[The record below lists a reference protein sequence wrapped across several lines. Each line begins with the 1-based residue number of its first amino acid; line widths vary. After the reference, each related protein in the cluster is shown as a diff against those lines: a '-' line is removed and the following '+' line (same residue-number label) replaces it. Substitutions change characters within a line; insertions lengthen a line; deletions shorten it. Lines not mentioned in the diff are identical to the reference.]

1 MGVAGAAIATIT
13 SQLFSA
19 CMVVYALIHTDDM
32 YKLVWSKVRIDERM
46 LRRIVRIG
54 IPAGMQSV
62 MYNISNIIIQ
72 AGVNTLG
79 TDNVTAW
86 ATYGKVDGLY
96 WMMIN
101 ALGISV
107 TTFGTELWCR
117 PHRPCSKGSRS
128 MYGHWND
135 HDSHCIHFTIFKGI
149 SAY

>member
-1 MGVAGAAIATIT
+1 MVNILLDIILVAGLRMGVAGAAIATIT

-101 ALGISV
+101 ALG
-107 TTFGTELWCR
+107 FLLLLLWDR
-117 PHRPCSKGSRS
+117 I
-128 MYGHWND
+128 MVQ
-135 HDSHCIHFTIFKGI
+135 
-149 SAY
+149 AA

>member
-1 MGVAGAAIATIT
+1 MAGAAIATIT

-86 ATYGKVDGLY
+86 ATYGKSRRTLLDDDQCTGDFCY
-96 WMMIN
+96 Y
-101 ALGISV
+101 
-107 TTFGTELWCR
+107 FCGTELWCR
-117 PHRPCSKGSRS
+117 PHRPCSKGTGHVWSLERS
-128 MYGHWND
+128 
-135 HDSHCIHFTIFKGI
+135 
-149 SAY
+149 